1 MRLTPRRLEPANY
14 RELLEYGLGLTDLC
28 KTRAGSDQEVG
39 TRGFDVRQLRQALA
53 ENAPAWIGFN
63 GKKSAS
69 VALGRPVDYGEQP
82 ERLET
87 TSVFVLPSTSGAA
100 RGFWDVGYWHEFARR
115 VRES

>member
-1 MRLTPRRLEPANY
+1 MLEPTEY
-14 RELLEYGLGLTDLC
+14 RELLEHCLGLTDLC
-28 KTRAGSDQEVG
+28 KTYSGSDQEVG
-39 TRGFDVRQLRQALA
+39 TRGFDVGQLQETLA
-53 ENAPAWIGFN
+53 KNAPAWIGFN

-100 RGFWDVGYWHEFARR
+100 RGFWDPGYWHEFASRI
-115 VRES
+115 RES